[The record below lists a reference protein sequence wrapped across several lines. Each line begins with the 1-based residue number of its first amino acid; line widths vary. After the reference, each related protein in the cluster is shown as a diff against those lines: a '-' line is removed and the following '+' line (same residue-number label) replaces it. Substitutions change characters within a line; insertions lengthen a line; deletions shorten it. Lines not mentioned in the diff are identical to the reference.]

1 MHKNCAIFRLLSLSL
16 SLSWIC
22 TLEYVSRITI
32 TNFPRKQE
40 ISKAF
45 PRTEKINKTDRR
57 NFIISIFTR
66 LKSTKYSPSSLSRRH
81 LAGRTN
87 LGSNETRPEEP
98 STDFPSPP
106 SRMESYVATGR
117 KENRHATRGGKHHE
131 KNK

>member
-1 MHKNCAIFRLLSLSL
+1 MHKNCTIFRLLSLSL

-45 PRTEKINKTDRR
+45 PRTEKINKTVRR

-66 LKSTKYSPSSLSRRH
+66 LKSTKHSPSAPSRRH
-81 LAGRTN
+81 LAGQSR
-87 LGSNETRPEEP
+87 LERNETGRAFDRLPFSPLKNGIVRGDREERE
-98 STDFPSPP
+98 S
-106 SRMESYVATGR
+106 SRHSRREAPR
-117 KENRHATRGGKHHE
+117 EE
-131 KNK
+131 